1 MKIKRIAAALKDKIV
16 GSFIAKN
23 RVKAFNNALEA
34 ARINAEMDLQE
45 AEEKAMAALKRLSDP
60 EVKASEVVKEIHDY
74 VVKRN
79 AIKKALSELKE
90 VEDFINED
98 IDVEEEKQ

>member
-45 AEEKAMAALKRLSDP
+45 AEEKAMAALKQLSDP
-60 EVKASEVVKEIHDY
+60 EVKASEVVKTIHDF
-74 VVKRN
+74 VVKRG
-79 AIKKALSELKE
+79 AIKKALAELKE
-90 VEDFINED
+90 VEDFVNED
-98 IDVEEEKQ
+98 IEIEDEK